1 MSRLHTQVLSSGS
14 VTIEYQDGVTS
25 FTVQANASS
34 SCTILGNLS
43 FKGVPSAGVIL
54 ENGESY
60 TQQSPTNTP
69 IDGIT
74 ITWVS
79 GTIDLLISF

>member
-1 MSRLHTQVLSSGS
+1 MSRLFTKVLNSGS
-14 VTIEYQDGVTS
+14 VKIDYPDGVTS
-25 FTVQANASS
+25 FTIQANSS
-34 SCTILGNLS
+34 SACTITGNIT
-43 FKGVPSAGVIL
+43 FKGMTSGAVIL

-60 TQQSPTNTP
+60 TQQSATNTP
-69 IDGIT
+69 IDGVT